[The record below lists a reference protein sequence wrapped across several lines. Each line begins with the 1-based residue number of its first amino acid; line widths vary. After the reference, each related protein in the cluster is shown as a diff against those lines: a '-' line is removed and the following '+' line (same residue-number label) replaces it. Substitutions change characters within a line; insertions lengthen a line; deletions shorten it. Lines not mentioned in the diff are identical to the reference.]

1 MAYRVVNGKIVSVQD
16 FTTSKIVEKKQ
27 TIESSKFNELL
38 KKEIDR
44 QKGFVISN
52 HAAERLKD
60 RNIVL
65 HENDMKK
72 INEAIDK
79 AQDKGA
85 REALILYKDIALV
98 TSIRNRTVITALDK
112 NNNEG
117 AVVTNIDSVVLL

>member
-1 MAYRVVNGKIVSVQD
+1 MAYRVVNGKIVSIQD

-27 TIESSKFNELL
+27 TIENSKFNELL
-38 KKEIDR
+38 KKELDR

>member
-1 MAYRVVNGKIVSVQD
+1 MGYRVINGKIVSVQD
-16 FTTSKIVEKKQ
+16 FTTSKVIEKKQ
-27 TIESSKFNELL
+27 PVESSKFNELL
-38 KKEIDR
+38 KKEIN
-44 QKGFVISN
+44 KHEGFVISN

-65 HENDMKK
+65 HENDMKI
-72 INEAIDK
+72 INAGINK

-112 NNNEG
+112 NNGEG
-117 AVVTNIDSVVLL
+117 AVITNIDSVVLL

>member
-1 MAYRVVNGKIVSVQD
+1 MGFRVINGKIVSVQD
-16 FTTSKIVEKKQ
+16 FATSITVEKKQ
-27 TIESSKFNELL
+27 AVEGPKFNELL
-38 KKEIDR
+38 RKEIN
-44 QKGFVISN
+44 KNEGFVISN

-60 RNIVL
+60 RNIIL
-65 HENDMKK
+65 QENDMKK

>member
-1 MAYRVVNGKIVSVQD
+1 MGFRVINGKIVSVQD
-16 FTTSKIVEKKQ
+16 FTTSKVVEKKQ
-27 TIESSKFNELL
+27 TAEGSKFDQLL
-38 KKEIDR
+38 QKEINKKE
-44 QKGFVISN
+44 GFVISN
-52 HAAERLKD
+52 HAADRLKD

-65 HENDMKK
+65 HEKDMKK

>member
-85 REALILYKDIALV
+85 REALILYKDVALV